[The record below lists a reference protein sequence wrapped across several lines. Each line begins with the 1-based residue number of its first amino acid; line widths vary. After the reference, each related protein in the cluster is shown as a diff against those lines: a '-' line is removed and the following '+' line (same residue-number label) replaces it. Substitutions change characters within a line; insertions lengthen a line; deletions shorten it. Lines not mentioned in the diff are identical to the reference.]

1 MTDIFTEVEEGVRQD
16 RIAALWR
23 RWRFAVFGG
32 VGLVIGGV
40 ALNEFVIQPGAERAR
55 AERALALETAIE
67 HFEEGRYAEAEAG
80 FRAIMESG
88 SRMSPLAANYLAG
101 VVWEGGG
108 DAEEAATI
116 LAGTGSIEG
125 DVYSRLAI
133 LKAAYLRADVMSLA
147 ELESSLGALIG
158 DEGALGA
165 LARELVAAKLY
176 QTGEYDRA
184 RTEFNRLRFDAAAP
198 AGTVQRAQMA
208 LAVIPQATEM
218 PEPPP
223 PAEPEEAAPEETGE

>member
-1 MTDIFTEVEEGVRQD
+1 LTDIFTEVEEGVRQD
-16 RIAALWR
+16 RIATLWR

-32 VGLVIGGV
+32 VGLFIGGV

-55 AERALALETAIE
+55 AERALSLETAIG

-80 FRAIMESG
+80 FRAILESG
-88 SRMSPLAANYLAG
+88 SKMSPLAANYLAG

-116 LAGTGSIEG
+116 LAGVGSIEG
-125 DVYSRLAI
+125 DVFSRLAI
-133 LKAAYLRADVMSLA
+133 LKAAYLRADVMSLS
-147 ELESSLGALIG
+147 ELESSLGALTG
-158 DEGALGA
+158 DEGPLGA

-176 QTGEYDRA
+176 QAGEYERA

-198 AGTVQRAQMA
+198 AGTISRAQMA
-208 LAVIPQATEM
+208 LTIIPQAADT
-218 PEPPP
+218 PDIAP